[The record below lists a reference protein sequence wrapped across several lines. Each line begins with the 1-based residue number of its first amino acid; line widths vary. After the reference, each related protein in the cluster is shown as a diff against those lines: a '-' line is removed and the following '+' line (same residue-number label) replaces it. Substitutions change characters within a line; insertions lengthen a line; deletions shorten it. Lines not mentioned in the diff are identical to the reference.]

1 MAVRRATSRDRRLR
15 NGRGLGFDERGQST
29 VEFALLLPAIAIVLL
44 LVFQAIV
51 LGNQFL
57 LVANAAREAARA
69 AIVDPSGN
77 DARATV
83 ARTLPG
89 ATVVIDRTG
98 GAGTPVHAT
107 VRFHAHTD
115 LPFVGPLLPD
125 PWFSSTVTMRAEK

>member
-1 MAVRRATSRDRRLR
+1 MAVRRATPNCRRGSNRRLV
-15 NGRGLGFDERGQST
+15 GSDERGQST
-29 VEFALLLPAIAIVLL
+29 VEFALLLPAVAIVLL
-44 LVFQAIV
+44 LVFQAMV

-77 DARATV
+77 DARAAV

-89 ATVVIDRTG
+89 ASVVIDRTG
-98 GAGTPVHAT
+98 GAGSPLHAT
-107 VRFHAHTD
+107 VRFHARTD